1 VGANSVHLIVNSF
14 AFSVE
19 ISFYSEGRELIG
31 DDAKGPSGRVG
42 RGAIV
47 SEGNNLGRGSVFIS
61 FAEGAESACWSL
73 LLYYEIRGPSAPLGG
88 DDHPSSMNGI
98 FSQFGHR
105 GFFSEE
111 STWL

>member
-1 VGANSVHLIVNSF
+1 VGANPVHLIVNPF

-31 DDAKGPSGRVG
+31 DDAKGPSGRVR
-42 RGAIV
+42 RGTIV
-47 SEGNNLGRGSVFIS
+47 SESNNLGRGSVFIPL
-61 FAEGAESACWSL
+61 AEGAESACGSM
-73 LLYYEIRGPSAPLGG
+73 LLYCKIRGPSAPLCG

-105 GFFSEE
+105 GFFPEE
-111 STWL
+111 SPG